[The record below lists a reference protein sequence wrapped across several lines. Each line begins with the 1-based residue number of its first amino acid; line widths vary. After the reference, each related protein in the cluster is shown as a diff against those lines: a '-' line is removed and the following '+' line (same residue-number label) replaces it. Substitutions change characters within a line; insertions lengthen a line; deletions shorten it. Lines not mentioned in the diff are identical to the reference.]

1 MSRIILKFSGE
12 ALKDKETLVAK
23 DKLAII
29 LKTIK
34 LLQAGKHNVALVI
47 GGGNFF
53 RGRSHE
59 DMEKVTRDTIGMLGT
74 VMNALY
80 VKDYLESNNVKSI
93 ISTPFNFPNLIENYK
108 NNELKSLYNNGNV
121 IIFGGGV
128 GLSGYS
134 TDSGTILARDILDAN
149 LIIKMTNVDGVYSD
163 DPIINKNAKKFDY
176 LSYKDVL
183 EQEYQVMDLY
193 AIEKCAETKTK
204 ILVMNIANYE
214 KINEYFNGKII
225 GTEIGE

>member
-1 MSRIILKFSGE
+1 
-12 ALKDKETLVAK
+12 
-23 DKLAII
+23 
-29 LKTIK
+29 
-34 LLQAGKHNVALVI
+34 
-47 GGGNFF
+47 
-53 RGRSHE
+53 
-59 DMEKVTRDTIGMLGT
+59 
-74 VMNALY
+74 
-80 VKDYLESNNVKSI
+80 
-93 ISTPFNFPNLIENYK
+93 
-108 NNELKSLYNNGNV
+108 
-121 IIFGGGV
+121 
-128 GLSGYS
+128 
-134 TDSGTILARDILDAN
+134 
-149 LIIKMTNVDGVYSD
+149 MTNVDGVYSD

>member
-59 DMEKVTRDTIGMLGT
+59 DMEKATRDTIGMLGT

-80 VKDYLESNNVKSI
+80 VKDYLESNNVKSV

-108 NNELKSLYNNGNV
+108 NDELKSLYNNGNI